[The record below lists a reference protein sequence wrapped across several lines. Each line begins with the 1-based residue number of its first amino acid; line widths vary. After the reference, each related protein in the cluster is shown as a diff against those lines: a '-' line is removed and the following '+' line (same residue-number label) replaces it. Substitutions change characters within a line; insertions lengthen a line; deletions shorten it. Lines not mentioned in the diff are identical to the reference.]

1 MESRA
6 LVFDVEDCYTSQ
18 RGAIYRRERGKMAL
32 FNYIETGCI
41 KIYCRGLKERKRNYN
56 LKRTS

>member
-32 FNYIETGCI
+32 FNYIETGNRE
-41 KIYCRGLKERKRNYN
+41 YLPD
-56 LKRTS
+56 